1 MNGMIFLHGNS
12 AWKLVLLVVVLAFF
26 AFIGVAHVINPDSF
40 IRRSGVRKGGEMLTE
55 WNRLGF
61 QIVGALLAGFAVYG
75 IYSLLEDVLSP

>member
-1 MNGMIFLHGNS
+1 
-12 AWKLVLLVVVLAFF
+12 
-26 AFIGVAHVINPDSF
+26 
-40 IRRSGVRKGGEMLTE
+40 MLTE